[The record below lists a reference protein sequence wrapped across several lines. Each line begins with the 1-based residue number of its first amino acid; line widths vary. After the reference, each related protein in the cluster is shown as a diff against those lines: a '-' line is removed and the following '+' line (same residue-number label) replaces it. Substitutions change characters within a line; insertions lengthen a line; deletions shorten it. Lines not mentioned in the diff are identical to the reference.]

1 MKRVACA
8 ALILLAMAG
17 RTAGQSSRPVTDG
30 ELLRLWNGAAPAAL
44 GDSDADIPAL
54 TVYLPRATAAA
65 VEVPAIVVCPGGGYR
80 NLATNHEGRQVANYL
95 NSLGIA
101 AFVLR
106 YRLGPQ
112 YHHPVELGDV
122 QRAIRIVR
130 FRKLHHRQGS

>member
-1 MKRVACA
+1 MKRVTSA
-8 ALILLAMAG
+8 ALMILALSQTA
-17 RTAGQSSRPVTDG
+17 AGQTLRPVTDG
-30 ELLRLWNGAAPAAL
+30 EVLRLWSGAAPSAL
-44 GDSDADIPAL
+44 GDSDADIPTL

-65 VEVPAIVVCPGGGYR
+65 VEAPAIVVCPGGGYR

-122 QRAIRIVR
+122 QR
-130 FRKLHHRQGS
+130 